1 MHVDR
6 ANEIAMAAKSAVS
19 ADPISAPGFL
29 SAPTCRTPA
38 RCPSFGAG
46 EAQDAGLFGFIGEVV
61 DVASVFPQ
69 GHALVVVSAFVGPA
83 HAVRVADEEGA
94 NLLLLAK
101 LDHLPRGLMAQVAHA
116 PLDAA
121 RHPVLRQLLVAH
133 VALTFEAPN
142 AAPGDD
148 EGRTRVGGHGGQ
160 MDFSQVYRGADAAG
174 GLLRL
179 RYLDADMQFEA
190 AIPDQGAGPTV
201 LWQIQMQDQRGATSP
216 HW

>member
-1 MHVDR
+1 MP
-6 ANEIAMAAKSAVS
+6 AY
-19 ADPISAPGFL
+19 
-29 SAPTCRTPA
+29 RTLA
-38 RCPSFGAG
+38 RCSSFGTS
-46 EAQDAGLFGFIGEVV
+46 EALDAGVFTFVGEIIDIFAVL
-61 DVASVFPQ
+61 PLR
-69 GHALVVVSAFVGPA
+69 HALVVMAAFVLAA

-121 RHPVLRQLLVAH
+121 RHPVLRALELFAAPRILFAASLFLRQLLVAH

-160 MDFSQVYRGADAAG
+160 MDF
-174 GLLRL
+174 
-179 RYLDADMQFEA
+179 
-190 AIPDQGAGPTV
+190 
-201 LWQIQMQDQRGATSP
+201 
-216 HW
+216 